1 MLPLPWTRTLLFGF
15 LGRPRPMN
23 GARAPL
29 SFIRTLAGRPDRH
42 GRLNRPSLTPS
53 GPSPGGGPPAR
64 DKKKPGN
71 DLLSHSA
78 ARAVPSARAGLTSVF
93 GMGTG
98 VSPPLWSPGFL
109 FVRHHCGTAPL
120 RGRSLSKQRFFV
132 LINFMV
138 KPHGLLVLVSSIHHW
153 TYTPS
158 LSNRSSTCVSL
169 SVSYRFPYF

>member
-1 MLPLPWTRTLLFGF
+1 MPIRG
-15 LGRPRPMN
+15 PRPSVLYSN
-23 GARAPL
+23 PCGTTGSPRAALPAL
-29 SFIRTLAGRPDRH
+29 PYPVLPVPRK
-42 GRLNRPSLTPS
+42 
-53 GPSPGGGPPAR
+53 GPQAR

-109 FVRHHCGTAPL
+109 FVRHYRGTAPS
-120 RGRSLSKQRFFV
+120 RGRSLSKQRFFA

-158 LSNRSSTCVSL
+158 LSNRSSACDL
-169 SVSYRFPYF
+169 

>member
-1 MLPLPWTRTLLFGF
+1 VNPLIRDPRSPEAHERG
-15 LGRPRPMN
+15 PRPPAELKERSLADRN
-23 GARAPL
+23 RCGARAPFL
-29 SFIRTLAGRPDRH
+29 YSNLAGVRCH
-42 GRLNRPSLTPS
+42 GRLPRTAIPRLDDPT
-53 GPSPGGGPPAR
+53 GGVRAR
-64 DKKKPGN
+64 CKKKPGN

-109 FVRHHCGTAPL
+109 FVRHYRGTAPF
-120 RGRSLSKQRFFV
+120 RGRSPSKQRFFV

-158 LSNRSSTCVSL
+158 LSNRSSTCDL
-169 SVSYRFPYF
+169 